1 MRRITTSPMLRSGFP
16 LSAFRG
22 GSGRT
27 VENLAD
33 RAASIR
39 EQSRPRPGAAV
50 PAVLLGWIL
59 PGAGHLYLRRFDK
72 GLIFLGGIG
81 SLFVLGLVMHS
92 RLQMILGLDDLLASL
107 FSLAQMAIGLPYFV
121 ARALGYD
128 AGMVTAVSYEYGNTF
143 TAVAGL
149 LNILVV
155 LDAYD
160 TAVGRK
166 G

>member
-1 MRRITTSPMLRSGFP
+1 MD
-16 LSAFRG
+16 
-22 GSGRT
+22 
-27 VENLAD
+27 E
-33 RAASIR
+33 
-39 EQSRPRPGAAV
+39 RPKSAV
-50 PAVLLGWIL
+50 PACLFAWLV
-59 PGAGHLYLRRFDK
+59 PGAGHLYLRRTGK
-72 GLIFLGGIG
+72 GLALLAAIG
-81 SLFVLGLVMHS
+81 ALFVLGVAMDS
-92 RLQMILGLDDLLASL
+92 RLEMNLGLDDLLASF

-121 ARALGYD
+121 AR
-128 AGMVTAVSYEYGNTF
+128 GMGFSGDVRSVSFEYGNTF